1 MRIVAVANQKGG
13 VGKTTTA
20 MNLSACLAD
29 LGVRVLLIDLDPQGN
44 CTSGLG
50 IAREDGGSL
59 YPALVTNMEARK
71 LIRSTRINNLS
82 IIRSHQELAGCE
94 IELAQ
99 QGNHLVRLRE
109 VLNPLRNSGHF
120 DYIIMDCPPSLGV
133 LMTGALSAADE
144 LLVPIQC
151 EYYALEGLS
160 QIVNVVQQIRE
171 SGANP
176 GLVLEGMVMTMYDS
190 RANLA
195 QQVVNDVRSYFSEI
209 IYDTIIPRTIRLCEA
224 PSFGKSIIEY
234 EPAGRGATAYRAL
247 AEEFLARRAKVQ
259 AAAA

>member
-20 MNLSACLAD
+20 MNLSACLAER
-29 LGVRVLLIDLDPQGN
+29 GVRVLLIDLDPQGN
-44 CTSGLG
+44 ATSGLG
-50 IAREDGGSL
+50 IAQEDGGSL
-59 YPALVTNMEARK
+59 YPALVSNMDVRK
-71 LIRSTRINNLS
+71 LIRSTRLDHLS

-94 IELAQ
+94 VELAQ

-109 VLNPLRNSGHF
+109 VLQPLRNSGHF
-120 DYIIMDCPPSLGV
+120 DYVIVDCPPSLGV

-151 EYYALEGLS
+151 EYFGLEGLS
-160 QIVNVVQQIRE
+160 KIVNVVQQIRE

-176 GLVLEGMVMTMYDS
+176 GLLLEGIVMTMYDA

-195 QQVVNDVRSYFSEI
+195 QQVVNDVKSYFSEI
-209 IYDTIIPRTIRLCEA
+209 IYNTIIPRTIRLGEA

-247 AEEFLARRAKVQ
+247 AEEFLARRAKAQ

>member
-1 MRIVAVANQKGG
+1 
-13 VGKTTTA
+13 

-59 YPALVTNMEARK
+59 YPALVSNMEARK

-109 VLNPLRNSGHF
+109 VLNPLRNSRPF
-120 DYIIMDCPPSLGV
+120 DYIIMDFPPSPGV
-133 LMTGALSAADE
+133 LMTGRLLYPSDAAD
-144 LLVPIQC
+144 
-151 EYYALEGLS
+151 
-160 QIVNVVQQIRE
+160 QQRE
-171 SGANP
+171 
-176 GLVLEGMVMTMYDS
+176 
-190 RANLA
+190 
-195 QQVVNDVRSYFSEI
+195 
-209 IYDTIIPRTIRLCEA
+209 
-224 PSFGKSIIEY
+224 
-234 EPAGRGATAYRAL
+234 
-247 AEEFLARRAKVQ
+247 
-259 AAAA
+259 